1 MSQIMSF
8 NDTMISNPEP
18 EPVFVSKEGK
28 SNFIKAI
35 ICISVDFLTT
45 IFLIFIQYG
54 LFQIFEEKLQ
64 TNYIVIIGTIAFAFF
79 AFIISFIISHV
90 TILVIIS
97 KFSYIIIGSLY
108 YGYKVILMI
117 IYLIENEDGISN
129 LALVFFIIILGTIV
143 PRAFA
148 FYNLESLEKVCKKV
162 DESKRILNHQK
173 FFEKLGKKIDYG
185 IGNSRWSNALAIERT
200 SNVNSSIDK
209 KT

>member
-18 EPVFVSKEGK
+18 EPVFVSREGK

-143 PRAFA
+143 PRVFA

-200 SNVNSSIDK
+200 SNVNSYIDK

>member
-1 MSQIMSF
+1 MSF

-18 EPVFVSKEGK
+18 EPVFVSREGK

-97 KFSYIIIGSLY
+97 KFSYH
-108 YGYKVILMI
+108 K
-117 IYLIENEDGISN
+117 D
-129 LALVFFIIILGTIV
+129 
-143 PRAFA
+143 
-148 FYNLESLEKVCKKV
+148 
-162 DESKRILNHQK
+162 
-173 FFEKLGKKIDYG
+173 
-185 IGNSRWSNALAIERT
+185 
-200 SNVNSSIDK
+200 
-209 KT
+209 